1 MDSKQLYKEIGLKIR
16 SFRKSRG
23 MSLTEFANLLNKSV
37 STVSKYEY
45 GEVSIS
51 VDVLVE
57 ICNIFNVDSDSI
69 LPFTVAASHD
79 GYLARYENA
88 FEELLYIY
96 WYNKEYNELRYAMI
110 DNRSPSRTK
119 STLYLHVEN
128 AKDIDNASFIYLGDI
143 AYSDTGAVFTYTNSL
158 PPFDNT
164 VVRIPSFARNQQYRF
179 GLMTTQSYYYQNVA
193 AKIAAT
199 SKPVNECDKPELLEL
214 LKVSSDE
221 IKEIKRTNFF
231 II

>member
-1 MDSKQLYKEIGLKIR
+1 MDNKQLYKEIGLKIR

-23 MSLTEFANLLNKSV
+23 MSLTELANLLNKSV

-51 VDVLVE
+51 TDILVE
-57 ICNIFNVDSDSI
+57 ICSIFNIASDSL
-69 LPFTVAASHD
+69 LPFTTSTTHD
-79 GYLARYENA
+79 GELARYEGF

-96 WYNKEYNELRYAMI
+96 WYNKEYNELRYALI
-110 DNRSPSRTK
+110 DNRNPSRTK
-119 STLYLHVEN
+119 STMYLHVEN
-128 AKDIDNASFIYLGDI
+128 TKYIDNADYIYLGNVT
-143 AYSDTGAVFTYTNSL
+143 YSDTGAVFTYTNSL

-193 AKIAAT
+193 VKIAAT
-199 SKPVNECDKPELLEL
+199 SKPVNECDKPDLLEH
-214 LKVSSDE
+214 LKISPEE
-221 IKEIKRTNFF
+221 IKEMKRTNFF